1 MNKPVYKILNWI
13 DKNKLNWQ
21 LLSSNKNAIELLKAN
36 QYNIYRSKLS
46 KNPNAIELL
55 KANQDKINLNRL
67 SSNPNA
73 IELYT
78 NEN

>member
-13 DKNKLNWQ
+13 DK
-21 LLSSNKNAIELLKAN
+21 
-36 QYNIYRSKLS
+36 
-46 KNPNAIELL
+46 
-55 KANQDKINLNRL
+55 INLNWL